1 MSLMVHNVRYAANTI
16 RRINMEL
23 WDTGFAANRGLTNL
37 LLCHPDCF
45 VWAFENTVQRDLAME
60 ALESARGS
68 CSMPKMKI
76 KGRKSSS
83 RKVRFTRLKPALRE
97 KWQCLKSQATDPGL
111 ESHSSCKLKKYVK

>member
-23 WDTGFAANRGLTNL
+23 WDTGFAAKRGLTDD
-37 LLCHPDCF
+37 LLCRPDGF

-68 CSMPKMKI
+68 CSMPTMNVND
-76 KGRKSSS
+76 G
-83 RKVRFTRLKPALRE
+83 
-97 KWQCLKSQATDPGL
+97 
-111 ESHSSCKLKKYVK
+111 